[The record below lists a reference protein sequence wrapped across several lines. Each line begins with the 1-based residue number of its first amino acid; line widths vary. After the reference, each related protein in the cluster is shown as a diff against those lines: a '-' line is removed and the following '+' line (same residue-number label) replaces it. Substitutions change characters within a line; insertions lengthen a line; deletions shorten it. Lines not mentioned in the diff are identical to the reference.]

1 MKNLI
6 LTILLV
12 LVTNLIKSQIYTLNI
27 DTFLYYNY
35 DAKFKTYEE
44 ALDNNNLEIKRIVV
58 FSKKYVRTIIVN
70 LNNKTVRFLF
80 TEYKKVIQDEISPI
94 LQINTPQTFG
104 LVDIIYEDRDTTGNI
119 RKMLLTIN
127 QDKTKTQINLLY
139 GVTDDMK
146 YIGNLTKFY
155 GKFDNNVKYTVDNT
169 KKHNFPL
176 NTPLPP
182 SKRIIAVNY
191 YKH

>member
-1 MKNLI
+1 M
-6 LTILLV
+6 

-80 TEYKKVIQDEISPI
+80 TEYKKVIQDAAAPI
-94 LQINTPQTFG
+94 LQINA
-104 LVDIIYEDRDTTGNI
+104 
-119 RKMLLTIN
+119 
-127 QDKTKTQINLLY
+127 
-139 GVTDDMK
+139 
-146 YIGNLTKFY
+146 
-155 GKFDNNVKYTVDNT
+155 
-169 KKHNFPL
+169 
-176 NTPLPP
+176 
-182 SKRIIAVNY
+182 S
-191 YKH
+191 

>member
-44 ALDNNNLEIKRIVV
+44 ALDNNNLEIKGIVV

-80 TEYKKVIQDEISPI
+80 TEYKKVIQDEIAPI

>member
-44 ALDNNNLEIKRIVV
+44 ALDNNNLEIKKIVV

-127 QDKTKTQINLLY
+127 QDKNKTQINLLY

>member
-12 LVTNLIKSQIYTLNI
+12 LGTNLIKSQIYTLNI

-35 DAKFKTYEE
+35 DAKFKTYGE
-44 ALDNNNLEIKRIVV
+44 ALDSNNLEIKGIVV

-80 TEYKKVIQDEISPI
+80 TEYKKVIQDEIAPI
-94 LQINTPQTFG
+94 LQINSPQTFG
-104 LVDIIYEDRDTTGNI
+104 LVDIIYEDRDTIGNI

-155 GKFDNNVKYTVDNT
+155 GKFDNNVKYTVDKT

>member
-127 QDKTKTQINLLY
+127 QDKNKTQINLLY